1 MYLMPKMKT
10 YRKTER
16 KTCPTCKKQNNNYN
30 NYCVVCATDLRLKQ
44 SIFCQAC
51 FTKQSANNKHCFHCG
66 VEPTPM
72 GKQPVYC
79 EPKTVKPR
87 AAPDLNQ
94 EDELLASGSM
104 ATEQIIADKE
114 PTETVESKTIE
125 TIDENE
131 EYRFLLLNHT
141 LSLTSL
147 FSWHL
152 PI

>member
-1 MYLMPKMKT
+1 MPKMKT

-79 EPKTVKPR
+79 EPKTVKPS

-94 EDELLASGSM
+94 EDELVASASGSSM
-104 ATEQIIADKE
+104 ETEQIIDQGQD
-114 PTETVESKTIE
+114 TETVESKTVE

-131 EYRFLLLNHT
+131 EYRIFLLCV
-141 LSLTSL
+141 